1 MARGGGG
8 PNAGTAPDCLEPP
21 LVPRCGFR
29 QQVSASVR
37 LRITERVVV
46 FSEGKTWTYTQK
58 MDDRSKFQATQ
69 FIAVLERLWAGSKVR
84 RCMAR
89 TAVMSEPSSVIGL
102 CTVPLMV
109 LGSVLLLPLQ
119 TVPELHELTV
129 LDLLSGAMNQIYRTE
144 MKCAEQAAPTDRQAA
159 SRLAVG

>member
-1 MARGGGG
+1 
-8 PNAGTAPDCLEPP
+8 
-21 LVPRCGFR
+21 
-29 QQVSASVR
+29 
-37 LRITERVVV
+37 
-46 FSEGKTWTYTQK
+46 
-58 MDDRSKFQATQ
+58 
-69 FIAVLERLWAGSKVR
+69 
-84 RCMAR
+84 
-89 TAVMSEPSSVIGL
+89 MSEPSSVIGL